1 MCRRPN
7 VLPRRHSALASSISI
22 QITMSKT
29 KDAKV
34 VFFFSEELFLVE
46 NSGVHSRSEDSEKRR
61 WKLLFDKK
69 FRSDLKCSI
78 NTVVGIRGCTHI
90 HIHIHTDK
98 YCRCWQFSNIEET
111 WNRLCAAAKTVWN
124 FPANRRIGRR
134 EQRISTCASNS
145 SPSR

>member
-46 NSGVHSRSEDSEKRR
+46 DSGVHSRSEDSEKEDENCCLE
-61 WKLLFDKK
+61 KSFEA
-69 FRSDLKCSI
+69 I
-78 NTVVGIRGCTHI
+78 
-90 HIHIHTDK
+90 
-98 YCRCWQFSNIEET
+98 
-111 WNRLCAAAKTVWN
+111 
-124 FPANRRIGRR
+124 
-134 EQRISTCASNS
+134 
-145 SPSR
+145 